1 MLTLLIAVALVA
13 VAVAAALVIRRRQP
27 APPTQPKWTIPS
39 QLDRQDFDR
48 PEAEWLIVVFTSKTC
63 ESCEAA
69 MAKAAPL
76 ANADVVV
83 QDVSFQANQKLQERY
98 GIDAAPTIVVADREG
113 IVRASFIGTPSTE
126 DLWTAVADVRD
137 GGTGPR
143 ADQDQPTP

>member
-1 MLTLLIAVALVA
+1 MLTLLIAVPLIVVA
-13 VAVAAALVIRRRQP
+13 VVVALIVRRRQP
-27 APPTQPKWTIPS
+27 EPPTQPKWTIPS

-76 ANADVVV
+76 ASADVAV

-98 GIDAAPTIVVADREG
+98 GIDAAPTIVMADRDG
-113 IVRASFIGTPSTE
+113 VVRASFIGTPSTG
-126 DLWTAVADVRD
+126 DLWDAVAEVRS

-143 ADQDQPTP
+143 ADQDQPAT